1 MDQSSTGKKRA
12 RGTPAMHGLAPE
24 ISKALYVKNL
34 PFKISDKDM
43 YDIFGKFGAVR
54 QIRVGNEKHTRG
66 TAFVVYEDIFDAK
79 RAQENLNGF
88 NVDSRYLI
96 VFYFQ
101 PDKR

>member
-1 MDQSSTGKKRA
+1 MPSSA
-12 RGTPAMHGLAPE
+12 LAPE
-24 ISKALYVKNL
+24 VSKALYVKNL
-34 PFKISDKDM
+34 PFRISDKDM
-43 YDIFGKFGAVR
+43 YAIFGKYGAVR
-54 QIRVGNEKHTRG
+54 QIRVGDDKATRG